1 MLPII
6 FSIILCII
14 LCIILFYII
23 NSFILK
29 GIKRSKLKNIEN
41 FISFYS
47 NETFEHSLKES
58 FKIIN
63 KNKVITYNGNTNSAI
78 NGQII
83 LFNTINKLDNK
94 EYIIL
99 RWIDFRNEKLRH
111 SKKYCIDYFEYLKK
125 NFIKQNNNYI
135 FDFVGYHGILDD
147 KVRLWIKLKEV
158 YGRDLANTITP
169 KTYLIPTDYEI
180 FMKEY
185 QEDKK
190 YILKNSFGG
199 ARSSIKITRSKKEIL
214 DIFNK
219 NKLND
224 FNPYSCEDAV
234 CYSNVKYN
242 IIQEFIQPTFLLNGY
257 KIGIRLYVVLINCDN
272 NTKRLIWK
280 DGMCYYSKKKY
291 VDDENMDNNVVGS
304 IKKISDV
311 IKNNNFPVSY
321 LDFKEYSKKNIKD
334 STKKFKNFELK
345 INKYIDYILTSN
357 KDELFYFN
365 EYENI
370 KKFSIFGFDIEFD
383 HNFNPVIYEGNYYF
397 ARFTPNTNYGII
409 IENLYH
415 DIFYE
420 LGLSKSK
427 KYGFFYI

>member
-1 MLPII
+1 MLNII

-14 LCIILFYII
+14 LFYVT
-23 NSFILK
+23 NNFILK
-29 GIKRSKLKNIEN
+29 NYKKSINIEN
-41 FISFYS
+41 FISLYS
-47 NETFEHSLKES
+47 NETFQYSLNES
-58 FKIIN
+58 FKILN
-63 KNKVITYNGNTNSAI
+63 KKRLITYNGKSNSAI
-78 NGQII
+78 NRQII
-83 LFNTINKLDNK
+83 LFNTINKLDHK
-94 EYIIL
+94 EYTIL
-99 RWIDFRNEKLRH
+99 RWIDFRNERLRH

-125 NFIKQNNNYI
+125 NFIKQNINYI

-158 YGRDLANTITP
+158 YGRDLANTIMP
-169 KTYLIPTDYEI
+169 KTYLIPNDYEL
-180 FMKEY
+180 FMKDYHEN
-185 QEDKK
+185 KK

-219 NKLND
+219 NKLNN

-234 CYSNVKYN
+234 CYSDVKYN
-242 IIQEFIQPTFLLNGY
+242 IIQEFIQPSFLLNGY
-257 KIGIRLYVVLINCDN
+257 KMGIRLYVVLLNSDN
-272 NTKRLIWK
+272 NSKRLLWK

-304 IKKISDV
+304 IKKIGNV

-334 STKKFKNFELK
+334 YGKKFKNFELK
-345 INKYIDYILTSN
+345 INKYLDCILTSN

-365 EYENI
+365 EYQNI

-383 HNFNPVIYEGNYYF
+383 ENFNPVIYEGNYYF
-397 ARFTPNTNYGII
+397 ARFTPNTNYGTI

-420 LGLSKSK
+420 LGLSKNS
-427 KYGFFYI
+427 KYGFFNI